1 MAWGGLHFFLHAN
14 KKSAREGP
22 GRALS
27 GGEALTYDR
36 LRTTAERPVTQSALT
51 SVLVRVA
58 HRA

>member
-27 GGEALTYDR
+27 GGEALPM
-36 LRTTAERPVTQSALT
+36 TAYAQQQSGL
-51 SVLVRVA
+51 SPSLP
-58 HRA
+58 